1 MNQTAP
7 KKAKLI
13 WISVAAIAAVI
24 AIVALVIWR
33 TDISSMALA
42 SGDGDK
48 ASRKERERTT
58 IRTAVEQGQLVPLPR
73 ILELAQNAVTGD
85 VVKTELEMEDE
96 KLVYEIKILTPNGR
110 IREVEFDAGTGAVLS
125 IEDD

>member
-1 MNQTAP
+1 M
-7 KKAKLI
+7 
-13 WISVAAIAAVI
+13 AAIAAVI

-33 TDISSMALA
+33 TDISSMTLA

-96 KLVYEIKILTPNGR
+96 KLVYEIKILTSNGR